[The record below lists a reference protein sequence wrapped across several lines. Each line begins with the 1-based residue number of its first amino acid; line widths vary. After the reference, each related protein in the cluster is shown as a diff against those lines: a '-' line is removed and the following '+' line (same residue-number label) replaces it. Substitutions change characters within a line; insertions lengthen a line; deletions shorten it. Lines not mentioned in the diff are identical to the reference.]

1 MISEMV
7 KAHLENV
14 KSLIKDLETQ
24 KQNIDNE
31 INKLYSYIER
41 GTVELNNF
49 ENSVTKKIVTDSS
62 GNEVNKYYLGE

>member
-14 KSLIKDLETQ
+14 KSLITDLEAQ

-49 ENSVTKKIVTDSS
+49 ENSVTKKVVTDSS

>member
-49 ENSVTKKIVTDSS
+49 ENSVTKKVVTDSS

>member
-1 MISEMV
+1 MV